1 MKPCALISLAALL
14 MITAAGYSQ
23 AAGAK
28 QKAPGSIKMRV
39 GDQKVF
45 EFSNIQKITVGD
57 PRVAD
62 VKPVGDNSF
71 IVFAVGPGK
80 TNLLVLFKG
89 KPNLQYNIEVESDMK
104 RITVNIRYAD
114 GNALE
119 SMLRPYLTKKG
130 VVRYENRTR
139 TLTLVDKPEVV
150 DVMLKMVKQF
160 DVKPPQ
166 LQFSVELVLAEKGG
180 NQSIP
185 PELKPVAKQLKE
197 VFNYNK
203 FTVMDKAYISVE
215 ANQESRMKVGGEN
228 GYTVDMSTHMVQGEK
243 STVRLGFHLYNWEW
257 IKRAGQQPHGIKH
270 TVVSTTVEMKD
281 GETAI
286 LGASM
291 INGEG
296 KALIT
301 VVSMKMK

>member
-1 MKPCALISLAALL
+1 MSRRLMGIVAMTGMLL
-14 MITAAGYSQ
+14 L
-23 AAGAK
+23 AGAADAGRREGPDLK
-28 QKAPGSIKMRV
+28 RV
-39 GDQKVF
+39 
-45 EFSNIQKITVGD
+45 TV
-57 PRVAD
+57 V
-62 VKPVGDNSF
+62 VK
-71 IVFAVGPGK
+71 
-80 TNLLVLFKG
+80 
-89 KPNLQYNIEVESDMK
+89 
-104 RITVNIRYAD
+104 YAD
-114 GNALE
+114 GRALE
-119 SMLRPYLTKKG
+119 RLLHPYLTKWG
-130 VVRYENRTR
+130 RVQFESRTR
-139 TLTLVDKPEVV
+139 ALTIVDKPAVV

-197 VFNYNK
+197 VFSYNK
-203 FTVMDKAYISVE
+203 FTVLDKAYVSVE
-215 ANQESRMKVGGEN
+215 ANQESRMKIGGEG

-257 IKRAGQQPHGIKH
+257 VKRAGKQPQGIQH
-270 TVVSTTVEMKD
+270 TVVRTTVEMKD

-286 LGASM
+286 LGASK